1 MNSNCTW
8 VVPPVSGANPVTEKE
23 LAVFV
28 ADCCAQSESLC
39 VTGGRT
45 RLETDIVRAHHQLGT
60 TGLSGIIDYE
70 PGELTL
76 IVRAGTSMME
86 VDKVLSAEGQQLAF
100 EPMESRSLYGSS
112 GTSTIGG
119 VVATNA
125 SGPRRV
131 VAGGCRDHLLGV
143 RFVDGSGRI
152 LKSGGRVMKNVTG
165 LDLSKLLCGSYGTL
179 GILTEVALKTLP
191 VAPCQE
197 TIVFQGV
204 SATEAIEIFVKVLA
218 TPFGVSG
225 AAFHAKIAWLR
236 LEGLERQVSYRRDR
250 IQALFSGREMEILS
264 AHKSRSL
271 WRRLRDVDHFA
282 GLDAPLWRILVKPS
296 DAPATV
302 AALES
307 LGGDTSIDWGGGLIW
322 YAGNA
327 ESGRVRASLSS
338 GHATLV
344 RRDGLIAPDM
354 FHPAS
359 LPIAALSLAMRRA
372 FDPAGILNP
381 GLMGA

>member
-1 MNSNCTW
+1 MNSERTPTARQ
-8 VVPPVSGANPVTEKE
+8 VGGANPATEKE
-23 LAVFV
+23 LAVIV
-28 ADCCAQSESLC
+28 ADCCARSESLC
-39 VTGGRT
+39 IAGGRT
-45 RLETDIVRAHHQLGT
+45 RLETDIVRAHRRLGT

-76 IVRAGTSMME
+76 IARTGTSITE
-86 VDKVLSAEGQQLAF
+86 VDKVLSAQGQQLAF
-100 EPMESRSLYGSS
+100 EPMESRCLLGSS
-112 GTSTIGG
+112 GISTIGG

-204 SATEAIEIFVKVLA
+204 NATEAVEIFAKVLA
-218 TPFGVSG
+218 TPFGVTG
-225 AAFHAKIAWLR
+225 AAFHTKVAWLR
-236 LEGLERQVSYRRDR
+236 LEGLERQVRYRRDR
-250 IQALFSGREMEILS
+250 IQALFSGREMEIL
-264 AHKSRSL
+264 AEHESRSL

-327 ESGRVRASLSS
+327 ESGRVRASLSG

-344 RRDGLIAPDM
+344 RRGDLIAPDI

-359 LPIAALSLAMRRA
+359 SPIAALSLAMRRT